1 MAHPAPEE
9 QFHKQRVRT
18 AFVSVTVSMALVLF
32 VVGVMAS
39 LLLQAR
45 QLGRELQENFT
56 FTAFLAPNTSASTVR
71 TLQQM
76 WSKQPE
82 VRSVVFVSKDQAAVD
97 FQKDLGEEFVD
108 FLGMNPLSD
117 ALDLKL
123 HAEYLSPDQLD
134 ALEKRL
140 RKEPAVEDLVY
151 DRDLLGA
158 VHQNMDRIALFLTG
172 IAAALL
178 LISVTLIHNSI
189 RLSIYAKRFVIRTM
203 QLVGATKSFIHRPFL
218 LQGIQLGAFG
228 GGTAALLLAGL
239 YQGLAAWAPEMAPFL
254 NWTTWALVSAGLLV
268 LGLLI
273 TLASTFFAVNKY
285 LRLHTDKLYAQ

>member
-9 QFHKQRVRT
+9 QFHRQRVRT

-39 LLLQAR
+39 LLLQAPE
-45 QLGRELQENFT
+45 LGRELQENFT
-56 FTAFLAPNTSASTVR
+56 FTAFLVPNTDAQTVR
-71 TLQQM
+71 ALQQK
-76 WSKQPE
+76 WSNQPE
-82 VRSVVFVSKDQAAVD
+82 VRSVVFVSRDQAAEE

-140 RKEPAVEDLVY
+140 RKEAAVEDLVY
-151 DRDLLGA
+151 DRDLMGA
-158 VHQNMDRIALFLTG
+158 VHQNVEKITLFLLG

-178 LISVTLIHNSI
+178 LISVTLIHHSI

-203 QLVGATKSFIHRPFL
+203 QLVGATKTFIHRPFL
-218 LQGIQLGAFG
+218 LQGLQLGALG
-228 GGTAALLLAGL
+228 GALASLLLAGL
-239 YQGLAAWAPEMAPFL
+239 YQGLSAWAPETTPFL
-254 NWTTWALVSAGLLV
+254 TWVTWAAVSCGLLL
-268 LGLLI
+268 LGLIIALS
-273 TLASTFFAVNKY
+273 STFLAVHKY

>member
-9 QFHKQRVRT
+9 QFHRQRVRT

-45 QLGRELQENFT
+45 ELGRELQENFT
-56 FTAFLAPNTSASTVR
+56 FTAFLVPETDAATVR
-71 TLQQM
+71 KLQQK
-76 WSKQPE
+76 WSNQPE
-82 VRSVVFVSKDQAAVD
+82 VRSVVFVSRDQAAAE

-140 RKEPAVEDLVY
+140 RKEAAVEDLVY
-151 DRDLLGA
+151 DRDLMGA
-158 VHQNMDRIALFLTG
+158 VHQNVEKITLFLLG

-203 QLVGATKSFIHRPFL
+203 QLVGATKTFIHRPVL
-218 LQGIQLGAFG
+218 LQGLQLGALG
-228 GGTAALLLAGL
+228 GALASLLLAGL
-239 YQGLAAWAPEMAPFL
+239 YQGLSAWSPETTPFL
-254 NWTTWALVSAGLLV
+254 TWATWAAVSAGLLL
-268 LGLLI
+268 LGLIIALS
-273 TLASTFFAVNKY
+273 STFLAVHKY

>member
-18 AFVSVTVSMALVLF
+18 AFVSVTISMALVLF
-32 VVGVMAS
+32 VVGLVAS

-45 QLGRELQENFT
+45 ELGRELQENFT
-56 FTAFLAPNTSASTVR
+56 FTAFLQPETTAAEVR
-71 TLQQM
+71 SLQQK
-76 WSKQPE
+76 WSRQPE
-82 VRSVVFVSKDQAAVD
+82 VRSVVYVSKDQAAED
-97 FQKDLGEEFVD
+97 FQKDLGEDFVD
-108 FLGMNPLSD
+108 FLGINPLSA

-123 HAEYLSPDQLD
+123 HAEYLSPDQLS

-140 RKEPAVEDLVY
+140 RREPAVEDLVY

-158 VHQNMDRIALFLTG
+158 VHQNVERISWFLLG
-172 IAAALL
+172 LAAALL

-218 LQGIQLGAFG
+218 IQGLQLGLLG
-228 GGTAALLLAGL
+228 GAAASLLLAGL
-239 YQGLAAWAPEMAPFL
+239 YQGLTVWAPEVAPFL
-254 NWTTWALVSAGLLV
+254 TWSAWAGVSVGLILLGILIALS
-268 LGLLI
+268 
-273 TLASTFFAVNKY
+273 STFLAVHKY

>member
-9 QFHKQRVRT
+9 QFHRQRVRT

-45 QLGRELQENFT
+45 ELGRELQENFT
-56 FTAFLAPNTSASTVR
+56 FTAFLVPDTDAATVR
-71 TLQQM
+71 KLQQK
-76 WSKQPE
+76 WSSQPE
-82 VRSVVFVSKDQAAVD
+82 VRSVVFVSRDQAAAE

-108 FLGMNPLSD
+108 FLGLNPLSD

-140 RKEPAVEDLVY
+140 RKEAAVEDLVY
-151 DRDLLGA
+151 DRDLMGA
-158 VHQNMDRIALFLTG
+158 VHQNVEKITLFLLG

-203 QLVGATKSFIHRPFL
+203 QLVGATPGFIKRPFL
-218 LQGIQLGAFG
+218 WQGLQLGALG
-228 GGTAALLLAGL
+228 GAVASLLLAGL
-239 YQGLAAWAPEMAPFL
+239 YQGLSAWAPETTPFL
-254 NWTTWALVSAGLLV
+254 TWATWAMVSAGLLL
-268 LGLLI
+268 LGLIIALS
-273 TLASTFFAVNKY
+273 STFLAVHKY